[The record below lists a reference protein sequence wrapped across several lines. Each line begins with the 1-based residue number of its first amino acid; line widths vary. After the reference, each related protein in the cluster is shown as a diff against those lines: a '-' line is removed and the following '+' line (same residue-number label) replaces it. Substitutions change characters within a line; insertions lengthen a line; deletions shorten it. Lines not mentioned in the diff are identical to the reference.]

1 MISLKKFNND
11 YKVHLPLLQQLV
23 HSLSTE
29 NGSPSSMET
38 VLLEESEKCLV
49 VGREYHDQIH
59 ALVYFLSGLA
69 YKRTDTLKS
78 SIFFKEGT
86 RFLQGFSFS

>member
-1 MISLKKFNND
+1 
-11 YKVHLPLLQQLV
+11 VHLPLLQKFV
-23 HSLSTE
+23 DSLSTE
-29 NGSPSSMET
+29 NGSVSIKET
-38 VLLEESEKCLV
+38 VLLDENENCLV
-49 VGREYHDQIH
+49 LGREYHDQIH

-86 RFLQGFSFS
+86 KFLQGFFFS

>member
-1 MISLKKFNND
+1 
-11 YKVHLPLLQQLV
+11 VHLPLLQQLV

-29 NGSPSSMET
+29 NGSSIET
-38 VLLEESEKCLV
+38 VLMKEKGDSLV
-49 VGREYHDQIH
+49 LGREYHNQIH

-78 SIFFKEGT
+78 SIFFKEGSK
-86 RFLQGFSFS
+86 FIQGILVTLLVRS